1 MTTDFSSPVPPANE
15 AAITAL
21 LLGELAPA
29 ESAEISAQLEADPEL
44 ALLYE
49 RLRQTLALVAEAS
62 VVPVKSD
69 PCPRP
74 QVRFSNLRRNELLSA
89 FKIVAPVELE
99 RKPRRGWMYWLRIAA
114 GLAFLAGL
122 AGLSIPNFVK
132 ARHRVVSS
140 ASSNQRAPAL
150 GGAFPKGLDREADFE
165 AKPEQAASREPIMSL
180 TPTSAGDRARR
191 PSVALGEERS
201 DGLYL
206 PSAPAAEPFVE
217 QASVAVPPSRMFDD
231 TSAPVLSTE
240 GRSTTDRDLG
250 EATGLGRRLGESA
263 IHDADSKPQAT
274 PYRGMDVLSELEASP
289 QPTGATDPAGK
300 TDAGPAPPEAAQPRA
315 TSAVMPAMM
324 SRYGLVPSSIP
335 ETKVSKPPEELAA
348 RAQATSPPPAP
359 SSGTAVPPTFN
370 RNLARIRQEQQGLAS
385 AAKTRGETMH
395 FDAPSPE
402 SPRGAVAFGGVSEQS
417 RVQSQE
423 GRNDGFGTGVYFLKE
438 TTDGRRVDDA
448 APRATAELLKQ
459 ELRESVLTLADA
471 KAVVEQKEVGRQSA
485 GKPVSTGMGG
495 AEENL
500 KRREYRLGGFV
511 GPDGLEKSKLN
522 DTSRETYAFFSKD
535 GGATPPPVFSNVSP
549 LKSKPQSNLVA
560 DPLQASSSSPQD
572 LALTRVPALQ
582 TPTDRKSGSKAV
594 LAKKAALDLTV
605 ADSKDKEAAPP
616 IEASP
621 VPEPQPEQVTLENAL
636 STFSLNVSDV
646 SFKLA
651 AASLGSGNLPPP
663 GSVRSEE
670 FINAFDYRDPQP
682 SAGSPIGFAWE
693 RARYAFGHNQ
703 DLLRFSVKTAAL
715 GREPGRPYNLVLLLD
730 NSGSME
736 RADRVGII
744 HEILGALASQLR
756 PQDRVSVVAFART
769 ARLWADALPGS
780 QAGELVKMV
789 GNLTPEGGT
798 NLEEALR
805 LGYETAL
812 RHFMPQGMNRVIL
825 LTDGAANLGETHPEA
840 LQRQVESHRKR
851 GVALD
856 CFGIGWEGYNDPLLE
871 LLSRHGDGRY
881 GFVNSAE
888 EASTGFVNQLAG
900 ALHVAAAD
908 VKVQVE
914 FNPLRVPAWRQIGY
928 AKHQLKK
935 EQFRDNTVDAAE
947 LAAAEAG
954 NALYVAQIN
963 PQGEGGIGVVRAR
976 FREPSTGVYR
986 ELEWPVPY
994 SGGASTME
1002 QSSPAMRLAGTS
1014 ALFAEW
1020 LATSPYA
1027 AEVTVDRLQLWLRNV
1042 ADAFSPDARPRQLE
1056 TMLGQARAISGR

>member
-15 AAITAL
+15 AATTAL

-423 GRNDGFGTGVYFLKE
+423 GRNDGFGLVVSPSNG
-438 TTDGRRVDDA
+438 TTDGRRVDAAA
-448 APRATAELLKQ
+448 APSIVEFRKQ
-459 ELRESVLTLADA
+459 ELREAVLLGDDA
-471 KAVVEQKEVGRQSA
+471 KGVVEQKEGERQLLGR
-485 GKPVSTGMGG
+485 PVLTGMGG
-495 AEENL
+495 GA
-500 KRREYRLGGFV
+500 
-511 GPDGLEKSKLN
+511 EKSQ
-522 DTSRETYAFFSKD
+522 T
-535 GGATPPPVFSNVSP
+535 
-549 LKSKPQSNLVA
+549 
-560 DPLQASSSSPQD
+560 D
-572 LALTRVPALQ
+572 LALIRVPTLQ

-1056 TMLGQARAISGR
+1056 TMLRQARAISGR